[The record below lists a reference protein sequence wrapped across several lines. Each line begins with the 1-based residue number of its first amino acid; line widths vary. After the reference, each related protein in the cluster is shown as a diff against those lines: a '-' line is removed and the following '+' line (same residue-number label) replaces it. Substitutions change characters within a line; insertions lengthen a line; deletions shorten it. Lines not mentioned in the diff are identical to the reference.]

1 MSHIF
6 YLFGIIYL
14 IREFMDLISPIEFT
28 RRMEYMHSIASTLKT
43 EPIEFSQY
51 TQKTK
56 NIIMEGLFNAL
67 VILWAGIGLFTA
79 NWLIFV
85 AFLIFIFL
93 IYTPINNIVKK
104 VFGFGKAYTT
114 LHIFGTIVDILLI
127 GFAIINQYHF
137 KIDLFK
143 LLFN

>member
-93 IYTPINNIVKK
+93 IYAPINNIVKK